1 MIGTPPV
8 LPGVVRRMQTFQK
21 MPEILVHQAESDDNE
36 PVGPWIPRS
45 VDSDCTE
52 LQSLGQRRDEDVR
65 LAARGGC
72 ATPAC
77 DRRL

>member
-1 MIGTPPV
+1 MIGAPPV
-8 LPGVVRRMQTFQK
+8 LPGVVRRMRTFQK
-21 MPEILVHQAESDDNE
+21 MPEILFHEAESDDNE
-36 PVGPWIPRS
+36 PVGRWIPRS
-45 VDSDCTE
+45 VDSDFTE